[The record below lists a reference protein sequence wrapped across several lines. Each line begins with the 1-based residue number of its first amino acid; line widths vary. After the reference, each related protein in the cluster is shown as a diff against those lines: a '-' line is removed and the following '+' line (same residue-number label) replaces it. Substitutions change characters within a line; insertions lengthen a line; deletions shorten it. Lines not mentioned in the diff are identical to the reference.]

1 MSSVSRFKKSRNLH
15 AEMVLKLGK
24 TKMTMGR
31 RDKKRAT
38 DNRTPGEGKIFGLLL
53 LRLFL
58 FFRRNRDNEIV
69 LPPLSAAIGSGAQI
83 EFLLCLSRSLARSA
97 RVEVNTI
104 DSLGMHERPRARIAG
119 SAGFPRVWL
128 RFFPSILK
136 EGATSLVR
144 PTQPHPPWIALQDSF
159 RRLRQA

>member
-1 MSSVSRFKKSRNLH
+1 
-15 AEMVLKLGK
+15 MVLKLGK

-53 LRLFL
+53 LCLFL

-83 EFLLCLSRSLARSA
+83 EFLLCLARPLARSA

-104 DSLGMHERPRARIAG
+104 DSLGMHDRPRAHCRAGRFSRSVVAIPTLLSDTGSNLSHKTTSTAASLDRIARFIPAAPSG
-119 SAGFPRVWL
+119 VKQSNITTSNVWE
-128 RFFPSILK
+128 S
-136 EGATSLVR
+136 E
-144 PTQPHPPWIALQDSF
+144 
-159 RRLRQA
+159 